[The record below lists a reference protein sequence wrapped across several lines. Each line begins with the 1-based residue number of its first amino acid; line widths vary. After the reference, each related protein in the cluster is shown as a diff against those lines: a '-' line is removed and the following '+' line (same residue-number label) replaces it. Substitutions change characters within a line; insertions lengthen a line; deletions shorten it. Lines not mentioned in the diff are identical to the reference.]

1 MYLGSFCPT
10 CGLPA
15 WGAWVPPAAPPRP
28 SLLYALLNVIW
39 LVTIVAFVAVLVV
52 ATAGTF
58 ASIVPV
64 TAGIADIGCGSTV
77 DGAFESS
84 PGAWTF
90 ATWPPIGATGQ
101 WYPTGGA
108 TPRTYY
114 STECGGLLGTQGG
127 QSGYISL
134 ELEGRDGVPTRGYW
148 SQSFQAAGSFPY
160 LAIVRLDYRV
170 LNVSTVLDHVTLA
183 LYVETVPDAPS
194 PTGRPLWEAT
204 LDTPTGWTR
213 ASRVN
218 PSTGSTIEAIDVSSA
233 VRVPGTYYAKVVAIA
248 DNRVGLGDG
257 TTTVV
262 GIDNLVLRWATN
274 AFLVVYAIWPPM
286 APFPD
291 PYVTQNQ
298 TLFLAWFFGL
308 IAAVVASLIILFY
321 QDGRRTWRAI
331 LGSSQHLPAKLR
343 ARSGIIALA
352 QTFAAVAFLNFLI
365 SIVVNPE
372 SPDFLTQLP
381 LWALLFELLNAS
393 VYEEVVFRVL
403 LVGVPLL
410 LGSIVLRSYAVR
422 ARRVP
427 PGRSPARHVLGSF
440 RYLYGGGV
448 NRASSPIL
456 FLASLILLIGSS
468 LVFGLAHAP
477 GWGDWKILPAAVGGL
492 VMGYLFLRHGLA
504 VAILF
509 HFATD
514 MLVGTGYLIRF
525 ESPAGL
531 ALNLAYIAIALL
543 GAGFFAYYVYYTIRL
558 VQDVTRRG
566 APAPTTAPQ
575 PTASPSPAAPYGP
588 SPSTPTVPPGYVPS
602 SRPPIFG
609 GAPVQFRC
617 PRCAWVEAVYENG
630 HLRCVRCGYGV

>member
-1 MYLGSFCPT
+1 MGSFCPT

-39 LVTIVAFVAVLVV
+39 LVTVVAFVAVLAV
-52 ATAGTF
+52 AAAGTF

-64 TAGIADIGCGSTV
+64 TAGISDIGCGSTV
-77 DGAFESS
+77 DGGFEPG

-90 ATWPPIGATGQ
+90 GTSAPGGASGQ
-101 WYPTGGA
+101 WYPTGGS

-114 STECGGLLGTQGG
+114 SPECGGLLGAQSGP
-127 QSGYISL
+127 SGYISL
-134 ELEGRDGVPTRGYW
+134 ELEGRDGTATRGYW
-148 SQSFQAAGSFPY
+148 SQSFRAFGSFPY
-160 LAIVRLDYRV
+160 LALVRFDYQVLD
-170 LNVSTVLDHVTLA
+170 VSTVLDHVTLA
-183 LYVETVPDAPS
+183 VYVETGPGA
-194 PTGRPLWEAT
+194 PTGRPAWEAT
-204 LDTPTGWTR
+204 LASLTAWTR
-213 ASRVN
+213 ASTID
-218 PSTGSTIEAIDVSSA
+218 PSTGSPIESIGVSAA
-233 VRVPGTYYAKVVAIA
+233 VPGPGTYYLKIVATA
-248 DNRVGLGDG
+248 DNRAGLGNG
-257 TTTVV
+257 TATVV

-274 AFLVVYAIWPPM
+274 AFLIVYAIWPPT

-291 PYVTQNQ
+291 PYVTQNH
-298 TLFLAWFFGL
+298 TLFLAWFLGL
-308 IAAVVASLIILFY
+308 VVAVVASLSILFY
-321 QDGRRTWRAI
+321 RDGRRTWRSI
-331 LGSSQHLPAKLR
+331 LGTSQHLPAKLR

-352 QTFAAVAFLNFLI
+352 QTFAAVAFLNLLI

-381 LWALLFELLNAS
+381 LWTLLFELLNAS
-393 VYEEVVFRVL
+393 VYEEIVFRVL
-403 LVGVPLL
+403 LIGVPLFV
-410 LGSIVLRSYAVR
+410 GSIALRTYAAR

-448 NRASSPIL
+448 NRASPPTL
-456 FLASLILLIGSS
+456 FLVSLVLLIGSS
-468 LVFGLAHAP
+468 LIFGLAHAP

-504 VAILF
+504 AAILF

-514 MLVGTGYLIRF
+514 MLVGTGYLIGF
-525 ESPAGL
+525 GSPGGI
-531 ALNLAYIAIALL
+531 ALNLAYLAIALL
-543 GAGFFAYYVYYTIRL
+543 GAGFFAYYVYYAIRL
-558 VQDVTRRG
+558 VQDVTHRG
-566 APAPTTAPQ
+566 APSLTTVPQ
-575 PTASPSPAAPYGP
+575 PTPSPSPAAPYGP
-588 SPSTPTVPPGYVPS
+588 SVPSTPMVPPGYVPS

-630 HLRCVRCGYGV
+630 HLRCVRCGYGI